1 MAWVKVPADNHPL
14 FHAALPRDRRVSTV
28 RLFGSIAGL
37 VNGNMFCGLFA
48 RSALVKLGE
57 ADHAEAM
64 KLDGS
69 EPFDPMQT
77 GRVMSNTVL
86 LPETIMD
93 EPGELR
99 DWFHKAFAYA
109 VTLPPKKKKAKRGA
123 ATTASA
129 PRSKPAA
136 KKSAATQPATKK
148 SAKAKPLTKKRAS
161 KKPATRKPATKKRAT
176 RR

>member
-1 MAWVKVPADNHPL
+1 MAWVKVPPDNHPL

-48 RSALVKLGE
+48 RSALVKLGD

-99 DWFHKAFAYA
+99 DWFRRAFDYA
-109 VTLPPKKKKAKRGA
+109 VTLPPKKKKPAPKKKTVTRSTAKA
-123 ATTASA
+123 K
-129 PRSKPAA
+129 KPAA
-136 KKSAATQPATKK
+136 KKTTTKK
-148 SAKAKPLTKKRAS
+148 KR
-161 KKPATRKPATKKRAT
+161 PATRR
-176 RR
+176 

>member
-14 FHAALPRDRRVSTV
+14 FHAALPRDPKVTTV

-48 RSALVKLGE
+48 RSAIVKLGE
-57 ADHAEAM
+57 ADYAEAM
-64 KLDGS
+64 ALDGA
-69 EPFDPMQT
+69 EPFDPMGT

-86 LPETIMD
+86 LPETILD

-99 DWFHKAFAYA
+99 DWFRRAFAHT
-109 VTLPPKKKKAKRGA
+109 VTLPPKRKD
-123 ATTASA
+123 
-129 PRSKPAA
+129 
-136 KKSAATQPATKK
+136 AATQKK
-148 SAKAKPLTKKRAS
+148 AAPKPRAPKKAAPKKRAPKQREPKQPAA
-161 KKPATRKPATKKRAT
+161 KKPATRK